1 MERCQDVRLINNI
14 IVAPLDAPLDT
25 WVASRADERPST
37 IFRAYNLYWGG
48 VEPNVEGFNDLN
60 ADPQF
65 VNPTTVFKT

>member
-1 MERCQDVRLINNI
+1 MINNI
-14 IVAPLDAPLDT
+14 FVAPPDAPRDT
-25 WVASRADERPST
+25 WVASREDEQNST
-37 IFRAYNLYWGG
+37 IFRANNLYWGV